1 MHPVVAIAA
10 VSLRRLFRDRSNLF
24 FVILLP
30 LLLLLLLGTQFGGPT
45 DAVLAVTAPDG
56 PTSERVVAAL
66 EVDGVD
72 VQREPDA
79 ASARA
84 AVASGAATAALLL
97 PDDLEEALADGE
109 PVEAGWAVRPEATRG
124 FSLRGLGSAALGE
137 EDVRRRAATTLVEL
151 GLVDEAEGALAAVDE
166 VPSGGVTVATTDV
179 DVDDPL
185 AAEFAGTDPFSLI
198 APGQLLLFVF
208 LTGLTGA
215 AGLVQAR
222 SLGVARRV
230 LAAPV
235 STGMLVAGFTLGQ
248 FVVSLTQA
256 LVVVVGG
263 ALLFGVQWGD
273 PLGVSAVVLVF
284 SAVSAGA
291 GMLLGALLRTE
302 EQVGGVAVPVGLA
315 LAAFGGS
322 MLPLEL
328 FSDTARTFAGI
339 TPHAWGN
346 RAFAELVRRDAGLSD
361 VAGEVGVL
369 LVFAVVLVVAGG
381 LAQRRA
387 LGAGTT

>member
-30 LLLLLLLGTQFGGPT
+30 LLLLLLLGSQFGGPT
-45 DAVLAVTAPDG
+45 DAVLSVVGPDG
-56 PTSERVVAAL
+56 PTTDRVVASL

-72 VQREPDA
+72 VRREAEA
-79 ASARA
+79 ATARE
-84 AVASGAATAALLL
+84 AVARGDATAALLL
-97 PDDLEEALADGE
+97 PDDLEQALADAE
-109 PVEAGWAVRPEATRG
+109 PVEVGWAVRPEATRG
-124 FSLRGLGSAALGE
+124 FSLRGLGTAALAE
-137 EDVRRRAATTLVEL
+137 EDVRRRAAASLVEL
-151 GLVDEAEGALAAVDE
+151 GLAGGGDQALAAVDA
-166 VPSGGVTVATTDV
+166 VPTGGASVTTTDV
-179 DVDDPL
+179 DLDDPL

-215 AGLVQAR
+215 AGLVQSR

-256 LVVVVGG
+256 MVVVVGG
-263 ALLFGVQWGD
+263 WLLFGVQWGD
-273 PLGVSAVVLVF
+273 PLGVGAVVLVF

-291 GMLLGALLRTE
+291 GMLLGAVLRTE
-302 EQVGGVAVPVGLA
+302 DQVGGIAVPVGLA

-369 LVFAVVLVVAGG
+369 LVFAVVLVAAGA

>member
-30 LLLLLLLGTQFGGPT
+30 LLLLLLLGSQFGGPG
-45 DAVLAVTAPDG
+45 DAVLAVAGPDG
-56 PTSERVVAAL
+56 PTAQRVVSSL
-66 EVDGVD
+66 DVDGVQ
-72 VQREPDA
+72 VRREPDA
-79 ASARA
+79 AGARD
-84 AVASGAATAALLL
+84 AVARGDATAALLL
-97 PDDLEEALADGE
+97 PDDLEQALATGT
-109 PVEAGWAVRPEATRG
+109 PVEVGWAVRPEGTRG
-124 FSLRGLGSAALGE
+124 FALRQLGSAALAE
-137 EDVRRRAATTLVEL
+137 EDVRRQAAATLVEL
-151 GLVDEAEGALAAVDE
+151 GLADDRAGALDAVDRVPAGGVAVGTTDVTLDDALAAE
-166 VPSGGVTVATTDV
+166 I
-179 DVDDPL
+179 
-185 AAEFAGTDPFSLI
+185 AGTDPFSLV

-222 SLGVARRV
+222 TLGVARRA
-230 LAAPV
+230 LAGPV
-235 STGMLVAGFTLGQ
+235 STAMLVAGFTLGQ
-248 FVVSLTQA
+248 FVVSVTQA

-273 PLGVSAVVLVF
+273 PLGVAAVVLVF

-291 GMLLGALLRTE
+291 GMLLGAVLRSE
-302 EQVGGVAVPVGLA
+302 EQVGGIAVPLGLGLA
-315 LAAFGGS
+315 ALGGS
-322 MLPLEL
+322 MLPLEF
-328 FSDTARTFAGI
+328 FSDTARAFAGL

-346 RAFAELVRRDAGLSD
+346 RAFAELVRRDAGLTE

-369 LVFAVVLVVAGG
+369 AVFAVVLVVAGG